1 MWIPYSDVFGSR
13 EPCKTEPSTHLP
25 MVRREHAEFQIIRDR
40 TGTMNTPMDA
50 LVKALL
56 DGDQIEAIAEARKL
70 HDAGVEHERIVTQ
83 GIEAAMERL
92 DTKCTMERFNLLE
105 IMLAGRA
112 VMGVIKELYPSG
124 APPLQTKGT
133 VVMASPEGDV
143 HDLGKNVLKAILI
156 AKAYHVVDCGK
167 DCPTERLIAAA
178 EREGAFAI
186 AVSGL
191 MTSLIPQ
198 VRQIRD
204 KITKRGLGHI
214 KVMAGGAALKQASPE
229 SLNVDFVAQTAFDGA
244 RYLDRIAR
252 GGQ

>member
-1 MWIPYSDVFGSR
+1 M
-13 EPCKTEPSTHLP
+13 
-25 MVRREHAEFQIIRDR
+25 DR
-40 TGTMNTPMDA
+40 

-56 DGDQIEAIAEARKL
+56 DGDQTRAVAEAKNLR
-70 HDAGVEHERIVTQ
+70 DTGVKHERIVTE
-83 GIEAAMERL
+83 GIEVAMEQL
-92 DTKCTMERFNLLE
+92 DTKCTMEQFNLLE

-112 VMGVIKELYPSG
+112 VMGVIRELYPSG

-143 HDLGKNVLKAILI
+143 HDLGKNVLKAVLT

-167 DCPTERLIAAA
+167 DCPLETLISAA
-178 EREGAFAI
+178 ESEGALAV

-191 MTSLIPQ
+191 MTSMIPQ

-204 KITKRGLGHI
+204 KMTKRGLGHI
-214 KVMAGGAALKQASPE
+214 RVMAGGAALKQASAE

-244 RYLDRIAR
+244 RYLDQIA
-252 GGQ
+252 GSGK

>member
-1 MWIPYSDVFGSR
+1 MS
-13 EPCKTEPSTHLP
+13 
-25 MVRREHAEFQIIRDR
+25 
-40 TGTMNTPMDA
+40 TPMDP
-50 LVKALL
+50 LVRALL
-56 DGDQIEAIAEARKL
+56 DGDQIQAVAEARRL
-70 HDAGVEHERIVTQ
+70 RDTGVEHEWIVTE
-83 GIEAAMERL
+83 GIEVAMGQL
-92 DTKCTMERFNLLE
+92 DTKCTIEQFNLLE

-124 APPLQTKGT
+124 APPLRTKGT

-143 HDLGKNVLKAILI
+143 HDLGKNVLKVVLT

-167 DCPTERLIAAA
+167 DCPLDRLIDAA

-198 VRQIRD
+198 VRKIRD
-204 KITKRGLGHI
+204 KMIKRGLGHI
-214 KVMAGGAALKQASPE
+214 KVMAGGAALKQASTE

-244 RYLDRIAR
+244 RYLDQIVG

>member
-1 MWIPYSDVFGSR
+1 VRPLPGPGNDKMIDPGLRRDGVTSEFRIITDRVKMMIP
-13 EPCKTEPSTHLP
+13 
-25 MVRREHAEFQIIRDR
+25 
-40 TGTMNTPMDA
+40 PMDP

-56 DGDQIEAIAEARKL
+56 DGDQVQALDEARRL
-70 HDAGVEHERIVTQ
+70 RTMGVEHERIVTE
-83 GIEAAMERL
+83 GIEAAMEQL

-124 APPLQTKGT
+124 APPRQTKGT

-143 HDLGKNVLKAILI
+143 HDLGKNVLKAVLT

-167 DCPTERLIAAA
+167 DCPAERMLRAA

-204 KITKRGLGHI
+204 KMTRRGLGHI
-214 KVMAGGAALKQASPE
+214 KVIAGGAALKQASAE

-244 RYLDRIAR
+244 RYLDQIA
-252 GGQ
+252 GVGQ